1 MLPKIE
7 ECKIAIIGLGYVG
20 FPLAVA
26 FSKLREVVA
35 FDTDEFRIQSLNS
48 GIDYTGEIEPAA
60 FSELK
65 TLLLTSDI
73 RDICPCDVYIVCVP
87 TPIDS
92 SKSPDLNPLI
102 EATRMVVM
110 PSQKIT

>member
-1 MLPKIE
+1 MS
-7 ECKIAIIGLGYVG
+7 G
-20 FPLAVA
+20 FH
-26 FSKLREVVA
+26 LRWRSLSSE
-35 FDTDEFRIQSLNS
+35 RSWHLIQMNSDPIPNS
-48 GIDYTGEIEPAA
+48 GIDYTGEIAAA

-102 EATRMVVM
+102 EATRIVGNALTKDNVVLLIHGL
-110 PSQKIT
+110 SRRN